1 MMRVYSL
8 EETTG
13 VSATRNLG
21 LEKADGEFIG
31 FVDSD
36 DLISINMYHDFY
48 CLAKQTGVSIVTG
61 CCIPIKEEDYN
72 NHYIHFADYT
82 KEKEYTNYLQDP
94 EIYFRESP
102 AVWDKI
108 FFHDLIGNT
117 KFLEGRIFEDSGFTY
132 PLLLKAK
139 VAYKIARGD
148 YLYRQRVGSVT
159 KELDDPTEKIFDML
173 AVTEDMKK
181 FAQEN
186 HFNEV
191 QTKLLEDV
199 IKERLLITVAHMN
212 DWEIPKEKK
221 RKLIRNA
228 ISIYEYYNGKLNE
241 FKTYEAKYLYFQLT
255 ALAKKNGSKK
265 INSLEEKEA
274 LQQETLKLVK
284 SLSTSRDS
292 NKKNV

>member
-1 MMRVYSL
+1 MPKVSVIIPCHNSEKFLSTCLNSVCCQTLEDIEVLAIDDHSTDHTIDILKRYEKEFPKMMRVYSL

-13 VSATRNLG
+13 VSAARNLG

-48 CLAKQTGVSIVTG
+48 CLAKQTGVSIVTES
-61 CCIPIKEEDYN
+61 CIPIKEEDYN
-72 NHYIHFADYT
+72 NHYIHFTDYT

-108 FFHDLIGNT
+108 FSHDLIGNT

-173 AVTEDMKK
+173 AITEDMKK

-221 RKLIRNA
+221 EN
-228 ISIYEYYNGKLNE
+228 
-241 FKTYEAKYLYFQLT
+241 
-255 ALAKKNGSKK
+255 
-265 INSLEEKEA
+265 
-274 LQQETLKLVK
+274 
-284 SLSTSRDS
+284 
-292 NKKNV
+292 

>member
-1 MMRVYSL
+1 MRVYSL

-13 VSATRNLG
+13 VSVARNLG
-21 LEKADGEFIG
+21 LEKADGEFID

-48 CLAKQTGVSIVTG
+48 CLAKQTGVSIVTES
-61 CCIPIKEEDYN
+61 CIPIKEEDYN
-72 NHYIHFADYT
+72 NHYIHFTDYT
-82 KEKEYTNYLQDP
+82 KEKEYTNYLQDS

-108 FFHDLIGNT
+108 FSHDLIGNT

-173 AVTEDMKK
+173 AITEDMKK

-199 IKERLLITVAHMN
+199 IKERLLITVAHTN

-255 ALAKKNGSKK
+255 ALVKKNGSKK

>member
-1 MMRVYSL
+1 MRVYSL

-13 VSATRNLG
+13 VSVARNLG
-21 LEKADGEFIG
+21 LEKADGEFID

-48 CLAKQTGVSIVTG
+48 CLAKQTGVSIVTES
-61 CCIPIKEEDYN
+61 CIPIKEEDYN
-72 NHYIHFADYT
+72 NHYIHFTDYT

-94 EIYFRESP
+94 EIYFTESP

-108 FFHDLIGNT
+108 FSHDLIGNT

-173 AVTEDMKK
+173 AITEDMKK

-221 RKLIRNA
+221 EN
-228 ISIYEYYNGKLNE
+228 
-241 FKTYEAKYLYFQLT
+241 
-255 ALAKKNGSKK
+255 
-265 INSLEEKEA
+265 
-274 LQQETLKLVK
+274 
-284 SLSTSRDS
+284 
-292 NKKNV
+292 